1 MEVPTDITI
10 SVLNRGWAEMSEGKP
25 YSINSSRTDDGGIT
39 TWLYV
44 PHLDLD
50 LEINNIN
57 QLIDYIVAMNLDE
70 S

>member
-25 YSINSSRTDDGGIT
+25 YSINSSRKGDGSIT